1 MTELRVGVQ
10 SRHRDLCRAFHVN
23 PFEIILNYARQAVK
37 NEHIAPHMVPEFANY
52 ESTPAPPAR
61 GSASHTPVPREDI
74 PIRASVLQTPA
85 PQEVFP
91 IRTTLSHTPALQEL
105 VPRTN
110 IFQSA
115 APQMDVPTRS
125 SVQQISAPQEVFPVT
140 TRLSHTPAPQELVPR
155 TNIFQSSAPQMNV
168 LTRSSLQQTPAPQEV
183 FPITTRL
190 SHTPAPQELVPRTNI
205 LQSPAPQE
213 DVPMRSSV
221 SQTPSPW
228 EDVPMDEEAVL
239 VVPRKVD
246 KGKGRAGEEQGVKKK
261 TRPRPMEKKVPS
273 TQPTIGT
280 KRELSN
286 SPSKE
291 DGPSTSTKK
300 RRGGK
305 ARSFLAGG
313 LDLGVITV
321 NEGAPVDTTMVPL
334 AKQRVS
340 SLLGQSYTYC
350 SHPLR
355 YALAVNLGMV
365 RARVAC
371 RNGVAA
377 RRESTSNA
385 RNARIES
392 KGAASAP
399 STLESKYGQS

>member
-1 MTELRVGVQ
+1 
-10 SRHRDLCRAFHVN
+10 
-23 PFEIILNYARQAVK
+23 
-37 NEHIAPHMVPEFANY
+37 
-52 ESTPAPPAR
+52 
-61 GSASHTPVPREDI
+61 
-74 PIRASVLQTPA
+74 
-85 PQEVFP
+85 
-91 IRTTLSHTPALQEL
+91 
-105 VPRTN
+105 
-110 IFQSA
+110 
-115 APQMDVPTRS
+115 
-125 SVQQISAPQEVFPVT
+125 
-140 TRLSHTPAPQELVPR
+140 
-155 TNIFQSSAPQMNV
+155 
-168 LTRSSLQQTPAPQEV
+168 
-183 FPITTRL
+183 
-190 SHTPAPQELVPRTNI
+190 
-205 LQSPAPQE
+205 
-213 DVPMRSSV
+213 MRSSV

-246 KGKGRAGEEQGVKKK
+246 KGKSRAGEEQGVKKK